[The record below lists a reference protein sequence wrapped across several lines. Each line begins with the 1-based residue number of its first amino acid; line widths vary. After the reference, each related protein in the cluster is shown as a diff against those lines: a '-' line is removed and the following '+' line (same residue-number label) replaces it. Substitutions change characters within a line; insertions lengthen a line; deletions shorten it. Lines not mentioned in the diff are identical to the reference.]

1 MGEIF
6 LKRVEN
12 DIYIRDRKNTSV
24 CVRESNSVAGKRITE
39 RERERERESLK

>member
-24 CVRESNSVAGKRITE
+24 CVRERVTVLLG
-39 RERERERESLK
+39 RELQRERERESLK

>member
-24 CVRESNSVAGKRITE
+24 CCCWEENYRE
-39 RERERERESLK
+39 RERERERLNGE